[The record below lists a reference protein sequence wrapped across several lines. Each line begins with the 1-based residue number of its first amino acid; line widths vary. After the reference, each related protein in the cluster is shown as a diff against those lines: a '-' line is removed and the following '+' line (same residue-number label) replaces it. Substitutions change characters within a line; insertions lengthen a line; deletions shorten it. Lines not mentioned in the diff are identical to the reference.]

1 MEFQYPHKPKTAYD
15 LRFYVLSAVILLLVI
30 GFLVLSVLFVS
41 RLSSANRD
49 AGGAAGLAVLDT
61 ALTARDDQVHGESAQ
76 PHSERSLQTGNART
90 SRAPGSPAPAL
101 LPASLGLEGPIPVFL
116 TLTVERVSLA
126 IQAEQLDIETGE
138 LQLSDAKAKETI
150 RTKGNT
156 GTIHIAPFQGV
167 VESSSDGK
175 TRLTGAMRSV
185 SGDAFEKSY
194 GEAEEAV
201 LAFMGSASV
210 AHVTLHDLEL
220 LGTGTVEIDG
230 KTTSRVANHPLRF
243 GTFTG
248 SVSMVPQDGSVTLVF
263 DGLMSDLAIQYRDF
277 RVGAG

>member
-1 MEFQYPHKPKTAYD
+1 MEFQYPHKPKAAFDT
-15 LRFYVLSAVILLLVI
+15 RFYVLSAAILLLVI

-49 AGGAAGLAVLDT
+49 AGSAAGLAVLDT
-61 ALTARDDQVHGESAQ
+61 AASVRSEQGEGNTAQA
-76 PHSERSLQTGNART
+76 HSERSLQTGNART
-90 SRAPGSPAPAL
+90 SRAPGSSAPAL

-116 TLTVERVSLA
+116 TLTVDRVSLA

-138 LQLSDAKAKETI
+138 LQLSDAEAKETI
-150 RTKGNT
+150 RTNGNA
-156 GTIHIAPFQGV
+156 GTIRITPFRGL
-167 VESSSDGK
+167 VETSNDGK
-175 TRLTGAMRSV
+175 TKLTGTMRSV
-185 SGDAFEKSY
+185 SGDTFEKSY
-194 GEAEEAV
+194 GEAREAA
-201 LAFMGSASV
+201 LAFTGSVSV
-210 AHVTLHDLEL
+210 AHVTLQDLEL